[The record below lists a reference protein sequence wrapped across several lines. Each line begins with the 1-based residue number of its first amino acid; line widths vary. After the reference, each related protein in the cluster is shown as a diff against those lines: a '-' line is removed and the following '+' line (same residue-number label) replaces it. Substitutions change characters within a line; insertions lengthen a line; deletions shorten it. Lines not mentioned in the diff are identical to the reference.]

1 MHVIRKKNGWKW
13 DKWILGE
20 NIFLSM
26 LLEIIDQKN
35 PIQSSALKKQLIEH
49 TKQKIE
55 RKENHFY

>member
-1 MHVIRKKNGWKW
+1 MHVIRKKNGWQW